1 MAVHWL
7 PRAVHETRAGG
18 HAVTGGITDL
28 SKQPPPEA
36 ITTEICIIGSGCGGA
51 TAARLLAE
59 AGHEVVVLE
68 EGRDLVGSERTQRDG
83 PMYDQ
88 LFMDRGGRASHDLS
102 VSVLQGRVLGGGGV
116 VNTCDVVPIPEGVL
130 HHWATKYGL
139 EDFAPVRFKRFTD
152 DALGD
157 LSASRIPESMVN
169 PANNKLRQG
178 AEGLGLRGEVMM
190 HNRVGCRGLGTCMI
204 GCPVHAKRNPRMV
217 ALPKAVEAGA
227 RIFTRARAV
236 KIGKAS
242 QEFKEITVRTLDPRG
257 YHEQSEL
264 RVRAKIVI
272 VAANAIASAQLLLR
286 SGVGNSH
293 VGRNLTLQPQ
303 LPIIGIFNETIAA
316 FDGIPQSYAVTEFE
330 EEDNAEFGLWGYRIE
345 GIMGTPGIVSSLL
358 PFSGAAGM
366 EGMAQYD
373 RMAASLLLAPD
384 APSGQVEVA
393 RDGRLTIRYDQRA
406 DHQERLRHAAEMAAR
421 VYLEAGARE
430 VLLPTTPPLVIRSAR
445 EAKRAQELSFAPA
458 TAPMVSAH
466 QQGTVRFAA
475 SERDGGADLNGQ
487 VYGTR
492 EVYVFDS
499 SGYPTSAAS
508 HTMTPIIASS
518 RMLTTKL
525 LTRI

>member
-1 MAVHWL
+1 M
-7 PRAVHETRAGG
+7 
-18 HAVTGGITDL
+18 TGAIGDL
-28 SKQPPPEA
+28 SKEA
-36 ITTEICIIGSGCGGA
+36 LPDSITAEICVIGSGSGGA

-59 AGHEVVVLE
+59 AGHEVLVLE
-68 EGRDLVGSERTQRDG
+68 EGRDLLGPERTQRDG

-88 LFMDRGGRASHDLS
+88 LYMDRGGRTSHDLS
-102 VSVLQGRVLGGGGV
+102 VNVLQGRVLGGGGV

-130 HHWATKYGL
+130 RHWTGKYGL
-139 EDFAPVRFKRFTD
+139 EDFTPGQFKRFEE
-152 DALGD
+152 DALAD
-157 LSASRIPESMVN
+157 LSANRIPDDMVN
-169 PANNKLRQG
+169 KANKLLRDG
-178 AEGLGLRGEVMM
+178 GEALGLRGEVLM
-190 HNRVGCRGLGTCMI
+190 HNRVGCRGLGTCML

-236 KIGKAS
+236 KISKAK
-242 QEFKEITVRTLDPRG
+242 QELKEVTVRTLDPQG
-257 YHEQSEL
+257 YHE
-264 RVRAKIVI
+264 RGTFNIRAKIVI

-286 SGVGNSH
+286 SGLGNSH
-293 VGRNLTLQPQ
+293 VGQNLILQPQ
-303 LPIIGIFNETIAA
+303 LAIIGIFDERVAA
-316 FDGIPQSYAVTEFE
+316 FDGIPQSYAITEFE
-330 EEDNAEFGLWGYRIE
+330 EEDNAQFGLWGFRIE

-358 PFSGAAGM
+358 PFSGAPGM

-373 RMAASLLLAPD
+373 RMAPSLLLVPD
-384 APSGQVEVA
+384 APSGTVEVA
-393 RDGRLTIRYDQRA
+393 RDGRLTIRYEQRE
-406 DHQERLRHAAEMAAR
+406 DHRARLRLAVETAAK

-430 VLLPTTPPLVIRSAR
+430 VLVPTAPPLAIRSAR
-445 EAKRAQELSFAPA
+445 EAQQAQQLTFAPA
-458 TAPMVSAH
+458 TAPMISAH

-492 EVYVFDS
+492 DVYVFDS
-499 SGYPTSAAS
+499 SGFPTSASS

>member
-1 MAVHWL
+1 M
-7 PRAVHETRAGG
+7 
-18 HAVTGGITDL
+18 TGAIVDL
-28 SKQPPPEA
+28 SKEALPESIA
-36 ITTEICIIGSGCGGA
+36 AEICVIGSGSGGA

-59 AGHEVVVLE
+59 AGHEVLVLE
-68 EGRDLVGSERTQRDG
+68 EGRDLLGPERTQRDG

-88 LFMDRGGRASHDLS
+88 LYMDRGGRASHDLS

-130 HHWATKYGL
+130 RHWTGKYGL
-139 EDFAPVRFKRFTD
+139 EDFAPAQFKRFEE
-152 DALGD
+152 DALAD
-157 LSASRIPESMVN
+157 LSANRIPDDMVN
-169 PANNKLRQG
+169 KANRLLRDG
-178 AEGLGLRGEVMM
+178 GEALGFRGEVLM
-190 HNRVGCRGLGTCMI
+190 HNRVGCRGLGTCML

-236 KIGKAS
+236 KISKAK
-242 QEFKEITVRTLDPRG
+242 QELKEVTVRTLDPKG
-257 YHEQSEL
+257 YHEQGTFSI
-264 RVRAKIVI
+264 RAKIVI

-286 SGVGNSH
+286 SGLGNSH

-303 LPIIGIFNETIAA
+303 LAIIGMFDERVAA
-316 FDGIPQSYAVTEFE
+316 FDGIPQSYAITEFE
-330 EEDNAEFGLWGYRIE
+330 EEDNPQFGLWGFRIE

-358 PFSGAAGM
+358 PFSGAPGM

-373 RMAASLLLAPD
+373 RMAPSLLLVPD
-384 APSGQVEVA
+384 APSGTVEVS
-393 RDGRLTIRYDQRA
+393 RDGRLTIRYEQRENHRA
-406 DHQERLRHAAEMAAR
+406 RLRLAVQTAAK

-430 VLLPTTPPLVIRSAR
+430 VLVPTVPPLAIRSAR
-445 EAKRAQELSFAPA
+445 EAQQAQRLTLAPA
-458 TAPMVSAH
+458 TAPRISAH

-492 EVYVFDS
+492 DVYVFDS
-499 SGYPTSAAS
+499 SGFPTSASS

>member
-1 MAVHWL
+1 M
-7 PRAVHETRAGG
+7 
-18 HAVTGGITDL
+18 TGAIIDL
-28 SKQPPPEA
+28 SKEALPESIA
-36 ITTEICIIGSGCGGA
+36 AEICVIGSGSGGA

-59 AGHEVVVLE
+59 AGHEVLVLE
-68 EGRDLVGSERTQRDG
+68 EGRDLVGPERTQRDG

-88 LFMDRGGRASHDLS
+88 LYMDRGGRASHDLS

-130 HHWATKYGL
+130 RHWTGKYGL
-139 EDFAPVRFKRFTD
+139 EDFAPAQFKRFEE
-152 DALGD
+152 DALAD
-157 LSASRIPESMVN
+157 LSANRIPDDMVN
-169 PANNKLRQG
+169 KANRLLRDG
-178 AEGLGLRGEVMM
+178 GEALGFRGEVLM
-190 HNRVGCRGLGTCMI
+190 HNRVGCRGLGTCML

-236 KIGKAS
+236 KISKAK
-242 QEFKEITVRTLDPRG
+242 QELKEVTVRTLDPKG
-257 YHEQSEL
+257 YHEQGTFSI
-264 RVRAKIVI
+264 RAKIVI

-286 SGVGNSH
+286 SGLGNSH

-303 LPIIGIFNETIAA
+303 LAIIGMFDERVAA
-316 FDGIPQSYAVTEFE
+316 FDGIPQSYAITEFE
-330 EEDNAEFGLWGYRIE
+330 EEDNAQFGLWGFRIE

-358 PFSGAAGM
+358 PFSGAPGM

-373 RMAASLLLAPD
+373 RMAPSLLLVPD
-384 APSGQVEVA
+384 APSGTVEVS
-393 RDGRLTIRYDQRA
+393 RDGRLTIRYEQRENHRA
-406 DHQERLRHAAEMAAR
+406 RLRLAVQTAAK

-430 VLLPTTPPLVIRSAR
+430 VLVPTVPPLAIRSAR
-445 EAKRAQELSFAPA
+445 EVQQAQRLTLAPA
-458 TAPMVSAH
+458 TAPMISAH

-492 EVYVFDS
+492 DVYVFDS
-499 SGYPTSAAS
+499 SGFPTSASS

>member
-1 MAVHWL
+1 M
-7 PRAVHETRAGG
+7 TD
-18 HAVTGGITDL
+18 GITDL
-28 SKQPPPEA
+28 SRQALPEA
-36 ITTEICIIGSGCGGA
+36 ITTEICVIGSGCGGA

-59 AGHEVVVLE
+59 AGHDVVVLE
-68 EGRDLVGSERTQRDG
+68 EGRDLVGPERTQRDRA
-83 PMYDQ
+83 MYDQ
-88 LFMDRGGRASHDLS
+88 LYMDRGGRASHDLS
-102 VSVLQGRVLGGGGV
+102 ISVLQGRVLGGGGV
-116 VNTCDVVPIPEGVL
+116 VNTCDVIPIPDGVL

-139 EDFAPVRFKRFTD
+139 EDFAPEQFERFTD

-157 LSASRIPESMVN
+157 LSASRIPESLVN
-169 PANNKLRQG
+169 SANNKLRQG

-217 ALPKAVEAGA
+217 ALPKAIEAGA

-236 KIGKAS
+236 RIDKAN
-242 QEFKEITVRTLDPRG
+242 QELKEMTIRTLDPGG
-257 YHEQSEL
+257 YREQEEL
-264 RVRAKIVI
+264 KVRAKIVI

-293 VGRNLTLQPQ
+293 VGRNLLLQPQ
-303 LPIIGIFNETIAA
+303 LPIIGVFDERVAA
-316 FDGIPQSYAVTEFE
+316 FDGVPQSYAVTEFE

-345 GIMGTPGIVSSLL
+345 GIMGTPGIVSTML
-358 PFSGAAGM
+358 PFSGAPGM
-366 EGMAQYD
+366 QNMAQYD
-373 RMAASLLLAPD
+373 RMAPSLLLAPD
-384 APSGQVEVA
+384 EPSGQVEVA
-393 RDGRLTIRYDQRA
+393 RDGRLTIRYEQR
-406 DHQERLRHAAEMAAR
+406 DNHRERLRQAAEVAAKI
-421 VYLEAGARE
+421 YLEAGARE
-430 VLLPTTPPLVIRSAR
+430 VLVPTSPPLVIRSTSDAKKAR
-445 EAKRAQELSFAPA
+445 DLTFAPA
-458 TAPMVSAH
+458 TAPMISAH

-487 VYGTR
+487 VYGIR
-492 EVYVFDS
+492 DVYVFDS

>member
-1 MAVHWL
+1 MSGAIL
-7 PRAVHETRAGG
+7 
-18 HAVTGGITDL
+18 DL
-28 SKQPPPEA
+28 SKEAAPAA
-36 ITTEICIIGSGCGGA
+36 ITVEICVIGSGSGGA

-59 AGHEVVVLE
+59 AGHEVLVLE
-68 EGRDLVGSERTQRDG
+68 EGRDLVGPERTQRDG

-88 LFMDRGGRASHDLS
+88 LYMDRGGRASHDLS

-116 VNTCDVVPIPEGVL
+116 INTCDVVPIPDGVL
-130 HHWATKYGL
+130 QHWAVKYGL
-139 EDFAPVRFKRFTD
+139 EDYAPERFKPFTE
-152 DALGD
+152 DALAD
-157 LSASRIPESMVN
+157 LSASRIPESLVN
-169 PANNKLRQG
+169 LANDKLRQG
-178 AEGLGLRGEVMM
+178 AKGLGLRGEVML
-190 HNRVGCRGLGTCMI
+190 HNRVGCRGLGTCLI
-204 GCPVHAKRNPRMV
+204 GCPIHAKRNPRMV
-217 ALPKAVEAGA
+217 ALPKAIEAGA

-236 KIGKAS
+236 KIDKAG
-242 QEFKEITVRTLDPRG
+242 QELKEVRVRTLDPGG
-257 YHEQSEL
+257 YHEQNEL
-264 RVRAKIVI
+264 TVQAKIVI

-293 VGRNLTLQPQ
+293 VGQNLMLQPQ
-303 LPIIGIFNETIAA
+303 LAIIGIFDERIAA

-330 EEDNAEFGLWGYRIE
+330 EDDNTEFGLWGFRIE

-358 PFSGAAGM
+358 PFSGAPGM
-366 EGMAQYD
+366 KGMAQYD
-373 RMAASLLLAPD
+373 HMAPSLLLAPD

-393 RDGRLTIRYDQRA
+393 RNGRLTIRYEQHDNHR
-406 DHQERLRHAAEMAAR
+406 ERLRRAVENAAK

-430 VLLPTTPPLVIRSAR
+430 VLVPTVPPLIIRSAR
-445 EAKRAQELSFAPA
+445 EAQQARQLPFAPA
-458 TAPMVSAH
+458 TAPMISAH

-492 EVYVFDS
+492 DVYVFDS
-499 SGYPTSAAS
+499 SGFPSSASS

>member
-1 MAVHWL
+1 M
-7 PRAVHETRAGG
+7 
-18 HAVTGGITDL
+18 TGAIVDL
-28 SKQPPPEA
+28 SKEALPES
-36 ITTEICIIGSGCGGA
+36 ITAEICVIGSGSGGA

-59 AGHEVVVLE
+59 AGHEVLVLE
-68 EGRDLVGSERTQRDG
+68 EGRDLVGPERTQRDG

-88 LFMDRGGRASHDLS
+88 LYMDRGGRTSHDLS

-130 HHWATKYGL
+130 RHWTGKYGL
-139 EDFAPVRFKRFTD
+139 EDFAPAQFKRFQQ
-152 DALGD
+152 DALAD
-157 LSASRIPESMVN
+157 LSANRIPDDMVN
-169 PANNKLRQG
+169 KANKLLRDG
-178 AEGLGLRGEVMM
+178 GEALGFRGEVLM
-190 HNRVGCRGLGTCMI
+190 HNRVGCRGLGTCML

-236 KIGKAS
+236 KISKAK
-242 QEFKEITVRTLDPRG
+242 QELKEVTVRTLDPKG
-257 YHEQSEL
+257 YHEQGTFSI
-264 RVRAKIVI
+264 RAKIVI

-293 VGRNLTLQPQ
+293 VGQNLTLQPQ
-303 LPIIGIFNETIAA
+303 LAIIGMFDERVAA
-316 FDGIPQSYAVTEFE
+316 FDGIPQSYAITEFE
-330 EEDNAEFGLWGYRIE
+330 EEDNAQFGLWGFRIE

-358 PFSGAAGM
+358 PFSGAPGM

-373 RMAASLLLAPD
+373 RMAPSLLLVPD
-384 APSGQVEVA
+384 APSGTVEVA
-393 RDGRLTIRYDQRA
+393 RDGRLTIRYEQRE
-406 DHQERLRHAAEMAAR
+406 DHRARLRLAVQTAAK

-430 VLLPTTPPLVIRSAR
+430 VLVPTAPPLTIRSAR
-445 EAKRAQELSFAPA
+445 EAQQAQQLTLAPA
-458 TAPMVSAH
+458 TAPMISAH

-492 EVYVFDS
+492 DVYVFDS
-499 SGYPTSAAS
+499 SGFPTSASS